1 MKPKVI
7 SLFSGGLDS
16 ILIIYLMQDLGFDV
30 LPVCFS
36 TPFFPPNNAIK
47 IAKENNFSIKIVDI
61 TDDYLEML
69 KSPSYGYGKN
79 LNPCINCHGM
89 MLNKAYEIMLSEKAA
104 FICSGEVVSQRPMSQ
119 TKNSLAA
126 VDKVSKVKEH
136 IIRPLSQ
143 KLLPD
148 TKPILNGLVDKEKLL
163 DISGRSRKRQHEL
176 AEKFNLPS
184 IPSSG
189 GGCLLTD
196 IGYCKRLQDIFD
208 YDMLE
213 KKYLK
218 FLHLGRHFRI
228 DDCTK
233 FILGKNQGENNYLT
247 KNGAGEFAVRAK
259 NFASPLGIIQSK
271 SEIDQRI
278 VELCGGILLRY
289 CNKVA
294 ENQETEIYCGALGT
308 DFATTTATK
317 MADMELEK
325 FKIN

>member
-16 ILIIYLMQDLGFDV
+16 ILIVYLMQDLGFEV
-30 LPVCFS
+30 IPVCFS

-47 IAKENNFSIKIVDI
+47 IAKENSFRIKIVDI
-61 TDDYLEML
+61 TDEYLEML

-89 MLNKAYEIMLSEKAA
+89 MLNKANEIMLEENAA

-126 VDKVSKVKEH
+126 VDKISKVREY

-143 KLLPD
+143 KILPD
-148 TKPILNGLVDKEKLL
+148 TKPILDGLVDKEKLL
-163 DISGRSRKRQHEL
+163 DISGRSRKKQYEL

-184 IPSSG
+184 IPSSA

-196 IGYCKRLQDIFD
+196 IGYCKRLRDIMD
-208 YDMLE
+208 YGMLD
-213 KKYLK
+213 KRNLT
-218 FLHLGRHFRI
+218 FLNLGRHFRI
-228 DDCTK
+228 NENAK
-233 FILGKNQGENNYLT
+233 FVLGKSQGENNYLT
-247 KNGAGEFAVRAK
+247 KNGTGEFAIRAK
-259 NFASPLGIIQSK
+259 NFASPLGIVQSRD
-271 SEIDQRI
+271 EIDLNL
-278 VELCGGILLRY
+278 VKLCGGILLRY
-289 CNKVA
+289 CNKVS
-294 ENQETEIYCGALGT
+294 ENQETEIYYGALGT
-308 DFATTTATK
+308 DFATTTTTK
-317 MADMELEK
+317 MSDSEVEN